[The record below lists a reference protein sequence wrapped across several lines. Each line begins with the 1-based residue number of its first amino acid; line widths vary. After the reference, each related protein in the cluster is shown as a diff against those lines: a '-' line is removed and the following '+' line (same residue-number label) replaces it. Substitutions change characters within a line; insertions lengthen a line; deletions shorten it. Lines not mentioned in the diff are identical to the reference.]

1 MPEGPDAGM
10 TPAPA
15 GCQSSAMDDSSGAD
29 GGWYFNVITGKVEH
43 HDRSRGSD
51 LLGPYPDEAT
61 ASQALEIA
69 RERTRKADAED
80 AAWEGDS

>member
-1 MPEGPDAGM
+1 MASADDAD
-10 TPAPA
+10 PA
-15 GCQSSAMDDSSGAD
+15 

-61 ASQALEIA
+61 AARALEIA
-69 RERTRKADAED
+69 HERTRKADAED
-80 AAWEGDS
+80 AAWEDG